1 MSLFHL
7 QGPSGSPPGT
17 TTGAYQKEGGDSARQ
32 PQREGRNKGA
42 DEGGAGVLARS
53 VEVPRRPGA
62 KPGEQRDR
70 RAPSGRVPTSGGDTL
85 VPIPLGPSPAD
96 GTPSEGDPPTGGE
109 AERVGSECCCCHPP
123 LAPPPTASPA
133 MAWDMARASVPVAV
147 ERVPCWG
154 RRYDREQRCGSRPGG
169 PWRGWHSAAPPPGQV
184 SLS

>member
-1 MSLFHL
+1 MSLFPL

-96 GTPSEGDPPTGGE
+96 GTPSEGDPPHRGGGG
-109 AERVGSECCCCHPP
+109 ACWLRMLLLSPPAGPPPHRLTSDGLGHGKGLCACCC
-123 LAPPPTASPA
+123 
-133 MAWDMARASVPVAV
+133 
-147 ERVPCWG
+147 
-154 RRYDREQRCGSRPGG
+154 
-169 PWRGWHSAAPPPGQV
+169 
-184 SLS
+184 